1 MVPVSLTSPDF
12 MLFATG
18 GLVLLAVGAHLV
30 SGLPSVCPIAAIWLA
45 ALATTAYLFS
55 LGMDTIVSLIGC
67 IPVAGLAVWLTT
79 GFRRRWRGRSGAEP
93 RPTAVNGSA
102 HRLLP
107 SWVSP
112 PLPPPT
118 SSTLTLSR

>member
-30 SGLPSVCPIAAIWLA
+30 SGLPSVCPIAAIWLV

-67 IPVAGLAVWLTT
+67 IPVAGLTVWLTT
-79 GFRRRWRGRSGAEP
+79 GFRRR
-93 RPTAVNGSA
+93 
-102 HRLLP
+102 
-107 SWVSP
+107 
-112 PLPPPT
+112 
-118 SSTLTLSR
+118 

>member
-12 MLFATG
+12 MSFATD
-18 GLVLLAVGAHLV
+18 GLVLLAAGAHLV
-30 SGLPSVCPIAAIWLA
+30 PGLPPICPIAAIWLA

-79 GFRRRWRGRSGAEP
+79 GFRRR
-93 RPTAVNGSA
+93 
-102 HRLLP
+102 
-107 SWVSP
+107 
-112 PLPPPT
+112 
-118 SSTLTLSR
+118 